1 MSTMRWDRLT
11 RLTLWM
17 VIPFWSAACGNS
29 DGFNTVPAAGTVT
42 FKGKPL
48 ESGQIQLLP
57 EKDGPA
63 SVGLIENGKFILGT
77 QAVGNGAPP
86 GKYRVTIFSYK
97 EIPNKF
103 GSSTS
108 KSVIPDRYTTPD
120 TSGLV
125 VEIPESGNT
134 EIKIELAG

>member
-1 MSTMRWDRLT
+1 MCTMRWDRLA
-11 RLTLWM
+11 RRALWLL
-17 VIPFWSAACGNS
+17 VPFWSVACGNS
-29 DGFNTVPAAGTVT
+29 NEFNTVPAAGTVT

-57 EKDGPA
+57 ENDGPA
-63 SVGLIENGKFILGT
+63 SVALIENGKFVLGT
-77 QAVGNGAPP
+77 QAVGNGTPP

-97 EIPNKF
+97 ETPTKF
-103 GSSTS
+103 GSSTT

-134 EIKIELAG
+134 AIKIELAG